1 MPAALGTVTFM
12 PPMPSSNSGVSWPQF
27 PFAAPFPPF
36 LAGLWAASPTYGPSS
51 PYYPPRFCKFTR
63 PAWFCKFA
71 GQEMEGDEDVIHLL
85 DEEEEMEFLTFDPTV
100 VTNSSW
106 DAGEVINAFL
116 EKHFSREVT
125 VEEREGIM
133 KDFPKPTHQFL
144 TAPKLDEEMKKQI
157 KKARKDP
164 HYGSERYLYKL
175 QEQLLD
181 MSRSLTC
188 S

>member
-1 MPAALGTVTFM
+1 MESLGH
-12 PPMPSSNSGVSWPQF
+12 SSLSPCH
-27 PFAAPFPPF
+27 FPPF
-36 LAGLWAASPTYGPSS
+36 WQDCGQRLLPTDHHHHTTLPGSASS
-51 PYYPPRFCKFTR
+51 P
-63 PAWFCKFA
+63 
-71 GQEMEGDEDVIHLL
+71 GQEMEGGEDVIHLL

-116 EKHFSREVT
+116 EKHFSQEVT

-133 KDFPKPTHQFL
+133 KDFPKPPHQFL

-181 MSRSLTC
+181 MSRSLNC
-188 S
+188 SRLYWNFW